1 MDSRWK
7 TKTIVYKTIRNIFY
21 SVIYKLKNPH
31 NVDILTLDELESKEI
46 NNIIDLAIDLKKE
59 LKKGKEKPLLQN
71 KTLAMIFEKPS
82 TRTRV
87 SFETGMFQLGG
98 HALTLS
104 PNDLQLSRGESI
116 ADTARTLS
124 RYVNVVMARVYDHKS
139 LETFARNSSIPVING
154 LSDSY
159 HPCQILADLMT
170 IKEHKKNLKKIKI
183 AWIGDG
189 NNVCNSLILGC
200 AKLKI
205 QLSVAIP
212 DGYEPEFDVIKIGKE
227 AEILEVSDNP
237 ETAVQDADV
246 VMTDTFVSIHNTSSD
261 RVKKFLPKFQVNQ
274 ALMNKAKKDAIFM
287 HCLPAKR
294 DQEVTSDVIDGSQ
307 SVVWDEAENRLHV
320 QKALLVHLLGV

>member
-1 MDSRWK
+1 MNK
-7 TKTIVYKTIRNIFY
+7 K
-21 SVIYKLKNPH
+21 PH
-31 NVDILTLDELESKEI
+31 NVNILTLDELDSKEI
-46 NNIIDLAIDLKKE
+46 NHIIDLAIDLKKQQ
-59 LKKGKEKPLLQN
+59 KKDKEKPLLQN

-116 ADTARTLS
+116 EDTAKVLS
-124 RYVNVVMARVYDHKS
+124 RYVNVIMARVYDHKS
-139 LETFARNSSIPVING
+139 LETLARYASIPVING
-154 LSDSY
+154 LSDSF

-170 IKEHKKNLKKIKI
+170 IKEHKKNLKKVKV

-205 QLSVAIP
+205 KLAIAVP
-212 DGYEPEFDVIKIGKE
+212 NGYEPDFDVMKIGKE
-227 AEILEVSDNP
+227 SEILEVSDEP

-246 VMTDTFVSIHNTSSD
+246 IMTDTFVSIHNTNSD
-261 RVKKFLPKFQVNQ
+261 RTKKFLPKFQVNQ
-274 ALMNKAKKDAIFM
+274 SLMNKAKKDTIFM

-294 DQEVTSDVIDGSQ
+294 DQEVTADVIDGPK

>member
-1 MDSRWK
+1 MTHK
-7 TKTIVYKTIRNIFY
+7 
-21 SVIYKLKNPH
+21 PH
-31 NVDILTLDELESKEI
+31 NVDVLTLDELESKEI

-59 LKKGKEKPLLQN
+59 QKKGKAKPLLQN

-116 ADTARTLS
+116 ADTAKTLS

-139 LETFARNSSIPVING
+139 LETFARNSSIPIING
-154 LSDSY
+154 LSDSF

-200 AKLKI
+200 AKLRI
-205 QLSVAIP
+205 NLSVAIP
-212 DGYEPEFDVIKIGKE
+212 DGYEPDFDVIKIGKD

-237 ETAVQDADV
+237 ELAVKDADV
-246 VMTDTFVSIHNTSSD
+246 VMTDTFVSIHNTNSD
-261 RVKKFLPKFQVNQ
+261 RVKKFLPKFQVTQ
-274 ALMNKAKKDAIFM
+274 SLMNNAKKDAIFM

-320 QKALLVHLLGV
+320 QKALLVYLLGV

>member
-1 MDSRWK
+1 MTQK
-7 TKTIVYKTIRNIFY
+7 
-21 SVIYKLKNPH
+21 PH
-31 NVDILTLDELESKEI
+31 NVDVLTLDELESKEI
-46 NNIIDLAIDLKKE
+46 NNIIDLAIDLKKQQ
-59 LKKGKEKPLLQN
+59 KKGKEKPLLQN
-71 KTLAMIFEKPS
+71 KTMAMIFEKPS

-87 SFETGMFQLGG
+87 SFETGIFQLGG

-116 ADTARTLS
+116 EDTAKTLS
-124 RYVNVVMARVYDHKS
+124 RYVNVIMARVYDHKS
-139 LETFARNSSIPVING
+139 LETLAKNASIPVING
-154 LSDSY
+154 LSDSF

-205 QLSVAIP
+205 KLSVAVP
-212 DGYEPEFDVIKIGKE
+212 DGYEPDLEVVKIGKD

-237 ETAVQDADV
+237 ELAVKDADV
-246 VMTDTFVSIHNTSSD
+246 IMTDTFVSIHNANDD
-261 RVKKFLPKFQVNQ
+261 RIKKFLPKFQVNQ
-274 ALMNKAKKDAIFM
+274 SLMNKSKKDAIFM

-294 DQEVTSDVIDGSQ
+294 EQEVTSDVIDGSQ